1 MPRRIAITFLL
12 AMLAPAQ
19 QDPPQATFRA
29 GTDLVQVNVVAQD
42 KDGKPVTDLRRDDF
56 QIFDNGAQQEIR
68 LFLADRP
75 TSAPPE
81 AKVPG
86 IFTNQIAD
94 GRGGYAV
101 LLFDNLNIDPGNEEF
116 AHTARARQKA
126 LLALREISP
135 NDKIAIYALG
145 CSFQVVREFTSDRD
159 SLIQQLGTF
168 SPAPGPC
175 MDPSSGDPPPRPTL
189 AQLMVSGP
197 TRADGTPMWGT
208 APPPSRM
215 SANAAAGIAAVSSSM
230 ASDIADRETVQL
242 AEHLAGIPGRKNLI
256 WLTTTF
262 HLSPSNLRK
271 LINAGVAIYPVDTQ
285 GSTIALAADKAARA
299 ATLGAIAAQTGGV
312 AFVDRDDLDV
322 GIRGALEDGRIS
334 YTLGYYRPDRDN
346 NKPVHQIGVRVSR
359 PGVTLR
365 YRTSY
370 TVEPP
375 PPKSANPVHDLVQ
388 AMNSPVDAT
397 AIRLVAS
404 VTRSQN
410 RLDISGVLD
419 VAGLDLELIDGL
431 WKGKAELVARFV
443 TADGKLAGKVVA
455 LTMTFNLRP
464 ATYASALQR
473 GFRFH
478 RAIAIPPK
486 AVDMNLLIGNVA
498 SGKIGTLTIP
508 LSEVRK

>member
-1 MPRRIAITFLL
+1 MPRRIALPFLL
-12 AMLAPAQ
+12 GVLAAAQ
-19 QDPPQATFRA
+19 QAPPEPTFRT

-42 KDGKPVTDLRRDDF
+42 KDSKPVVDLGRADF

-75 TSAPPE
+75 TAAPPE
-81 AKVPG
+81 ARSPG
-86 IFTNQIAD
+86 IFTNQIAA

-126 LLALREISP
+126 LLALREISA

-145 CSFQVVREFTSDRD
+145 CRFQVVREFTSDRD
-159 SLIQQLGTF
+159 SLIQQLKTF

-175 MDPSSGDPPPRPTL
+175 ADPSSGDPPPRPTL

-197 TRADGTPMWGT
+197 TQADGTPMWATG
-208 APPPSRM
+208 PPPETGHAAEGM
-215 SANAAAGIAAVSSSM
+215 AAASAAIAA
-230 ASDIADRETVQL
+230 DLTDRQTLQL

-262 HLSPSNLRK
+262 HVRPSNLRK
-271 LINAGVAIYPVDTQ
+271 LLNADVAIYPVDTQ

-299 ATLGAIAAQTGGV
+299 AMLGAIAAQTGGV

-322 GIRGALEDGRIS
+322 GIRGALNDGRIS
-334 YTLGYYRPDRDN
+334 YTLGFYRPDQDN
-346 NKPVHQIGVRVSR
+346 KSVHQIGIRVSR

-375 PPKSANPVHDLVQ
+375 PPKSADPVHDLVQ

-397 AIRLVAS
+397 AIRLMAS

-410 RLDISGVLD
+410 RLEISGVLD
-419 VAGLDLELIDGL
+419 VAGLDLELNEGL

-443 TADGKLAGKVVA
+443 TPDGKQAGKVEA

-478 RAIAIPPK
+478 REIAIPPK

-508 LSEVRK
+508 LSEVRE

>member
-1 MPRRIAITFLL
+1 MMPRRIAITFLL

-81 AKVPG
+81 ARAPG

-94 GRGGYAV
+94 GRGGYSV

-135 NDKIAIYALG
+135 NDKVAIYALG
-145 CSFQVVREFTSDRD
+145 CRFQVVREFTSDRD

-168 SPAPGPC
+168 GPAPGPC
-175 MDPSSGDPPPRPTL
+175 ADPSSGDPPPRPTL

-197 TRADGTPMWGT
+197 TRADGTPMWAT
-208 APPPSRM
+208 APPPGTGHAAEGM
-215 SANAAAGIAAVSSSM
+215 AAASAAIAA
-230 ASDIADRETVQL
+230 DLADRETLQL

-464 ATYASALQR
+464 ATCASALQR

-508 LSEVRK
+508 LSEVRE